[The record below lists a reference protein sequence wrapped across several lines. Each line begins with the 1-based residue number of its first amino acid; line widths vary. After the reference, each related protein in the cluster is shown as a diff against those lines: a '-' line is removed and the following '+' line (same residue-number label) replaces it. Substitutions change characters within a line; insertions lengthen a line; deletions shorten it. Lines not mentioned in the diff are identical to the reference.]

1 MTLKQVSGIATVT
14 AGTPVVLGSLIIDN
28 KGIWLHAPEGNS
40 GVIYI
45 GNDGNDSVS
54 SLTGFY
60 MNAGD
65 TILLDNVYDLS
76 TIYVDGSSSSDLVSW
91 LLVGTTRSK

>member
-1 MTLKQVSGIATVT
+1 
-14 AGTPVVLGSLIIDN
+14 
-28 KGIWLHAPEGNS
+28 
-40 GVIYI
+40 
-45 GNDGNDSVS
+45 
-54 SLTGFY
+54 